1 MTGKPVV
8 VLVVGLVLFVPG
20 DTVVVVAMGVVS
32 DTVEVEV
39 VTIEL
44 PDAVVVDGADVV
56 VVSGDD

>member
-1 MTGKPVV
+1 
-8 VLVVGLVLFVPG
+8 VLFVPG

-32 DTVEVEV
+32 DAVEVEV
-39 VTIEL
+39 VTLEL